1 MVVEIDFDTLV
12 LADTVG
18 HAVPVFELIMVLVPL
33 TEAVPVLV
41 AVSVAVAVRVGNG
54 VTDWR
59 VVLE

>member
-1 MVVEIDFDTLV
+1 
-12 LADTVG
+12 
-18 HAVPVFELIMVLVPL
+18 MVLVPL

-59 VVLE
+59 VDLE